1 MAQRVQAVERALY
14 LLEALVASHNPP
26 TIPELAK
33 AAGVNRS
40 TTWRLMN
47 TLVHFELAERIDD
60 SGHYKIGSGAI
71 RLAAAADGTSMV
83 RRARPVL
90 ESVAAKTDGSAFLE
104 VATRGQ
110 LVVVDYCRSNS
121 PIQVDLTGLDVPLHC
136 GSVGKLY
143 LASLPDD
150 ELEAF
155 LGRDLD
161 TLTPFTLTDPRILR
175 EEIYEARKN
184 GFAYNYKEHREEWCG
199 ISASILDRAG
209 RTLAYLNVTLP
220 TFNTTEAELRDLTP
234 IMSEAA
240 RQIEE
245 LFINLP
251 E

>member
-1 MAQRVQAVERALY
+1 MTQRVQAVERALN

-26 TIPELAK
+26 SIPELAK
-33 AAGVNRS
+33 TAGVNRS

-71 RLAAAADGTSMV
+71 RLAAAADGTAMV

-90 ESVAAKTDGSAFLE
+90 ESVASKTNGSAFLE
-104 VATRGQ
+104 VAIRGQ
-110 LVVVDYCRSNS
+110 LVVADYCRSNN
-121 PIQVDLTGLDVPLHC
+121 PIQVDVAGLDVPLHC

-143 LASLPDD
+143 LASLPID
-150 ELEAF
+150 ELEVF
-155 LGRDLD
+155 LSHNLEAP
-161 TLTPFTLTDPRILR
+161 TPFTLTDPVVLR
-175 EEIYEARKN
+175 EEIRKARKN

-199 ISASILDRAG
+199 ISASIRDRGG

-220 TFNTTEAELRDLTP
+220 TFNTTETELHNLTP

-240 RQIEE
+240 REIEE

-251 E
+251 K

>member
-1 MAQRVQAVERALY
+1 MTQRVQAVERALN
-14 LLEALVASHNPP
+14 LLEALVDSSNPP

-47 TLVHFELAERIDD
+47 TLVHFELAENIDN
-60 SGHYKIGSGAI
+60 SGHYRIGSGAI
-71 RLAAAADGTSMV
+71 RLSVAADGTAMV

-90 ESVAAKTDGSAFLE
+90 ESVAERTGGSAFLE
-104 VATRGQ
+104 VATRGR
-110 LVVVDYCRSNS
+110 LVVIDYCRSNN
-121 PIQVDLTGLDVPLHC
+121 PIQVDVTGLDVPLHC

-143 LASLPDD
+143 LASLPDSELD
-150 ELEAF
+150 VFFGRELEA
-155 LGRDLD
+155 
-161 TLTPFTLTDPRILR
+161 LTQFTLTDPATLR
-175 EEIYEARKN
+175 EEIYEAREN

-199 ISASILDRAG
+199 ISASIRDRAG

-220 TFNTTEAELRDLTP
+220 TFNTTKSELRDLTP

-240 RQIEE
+240 REIEE

-251 E
+251 K